1 MSSSS
6 LSRHPHAPSLHD
18 DDDDEDAYTES
29 HHHRD
34 DDDEMTENSSWF
46 TEPHAM
52 RVCRNQRDVIRPE
65 DVVAVF
71 FINNDLDSF
80 FVSQKFVPWPSTTS
94 PIPFHRGSLRRV
106 MLFFQLTLFFFS
118 SPVKI
123 MNK

>member
-1 MSSSS
+1 MAAVGRCPGRGPLIFLFFVFLNLFFLFFFLIFFSLTLPTPYTLLHMSSSS

-71 FINNDLDSF
+71 FLY
-80 FVSQKFVPWPSTTS
+80 K
-94 PIPFHRGSLRRV
+94 
-106 MLFFQLTLFFFS
+106 
-118 SPVKI
+118 
-123 MNK
+123 